1 MNKIECSAAKLF
13 RTAAALAL
21 LASPLFADGGGVQ
34 GTVTVGDCKG
44 QLTNNTATTQM
55 TGIRVW
61 NGKKP
66 SSSAFDPWAEVMGS
80 GQQSGLYYQ
89 ELWPS
94 PTQVGLKPGTSYDY
108 FGAWYCPSG
117 SDMNFTSQGY
127 AEALL
132 SIGKCNA
139 AGKREDADPISVS
152 DLAELMQNPAY
163 YDESYRYVG
172 GDGLG
177 KHGGTYSGGIFDTFF
192 GETQFQFAIPGRP
205 EEMGTADGLN
215 GKWMNNCGAAH
226 CASAAG
232 DHVAFDVNRGG
243 QGALFWMAL
252 VANQEYFGIDLQL
265 MIGIGMKESNLLTDN
280 NSYTA
285 AQDIGNLTPFAIDQ
299 GYGTMNDLVPTVP
312 TLFQYGINAGDGAT
326 PSGLPYWR
334 YTGGAGGDQGLSQAQ
349 WQDMVSNDGSMAVN
363 AVLSSGAFWHMS
375 NYILSS
381 CSDLGYKQMLEN
393 GSSGYGDPNAG
404 FCLASLIYNKGAGT
418 TQIYDEIDPNG
429 TKFNS
434 RIINQR
440 NACENINQ
448 DIAGNIGGYAGPV
461 VDNAKRLASASK
473 RAATDPS
480 VEILDRWITLDQL
493 KRFWFGQKSLTDAT
507 PGEPTDD
514 GHDQIGGLLSQI
526 KLSTEERQALW
537 NDVKAA
543 FDLQAQKWGGGK
555 ISLRYD
561 WITNLRVAKNKVPAS
576 IDVTPVYWIQNVIK
590 QHSSQPYDGSG
601 QRLDR
606 SYPFIESV
614 EPVEA
619 TDPEGFA
626 VEVHALE
633 PRHALAESDVY
644 SWDRGIQ
651 DVEWTTDTLW
661 RSWSKAKVSKIIGN
675 PYDVTYK
682 IDLNKSDIGLL
693 AETGGYVWVR
703 AQDSCGNA
711 VARKVK
717 IAAVKY
723 PKIEGAFIE
732 DTDGDGNGDRITV
745 TTAQDADVSSR
756 LQDAVSFRYSWPTSD
771 GYVDGAAFLSEV
783 QKGPGTFT
791 FEDRT
796 LVGGANSGLGGKVEI
811 GLPGTTIKGAIAD
824 RVGPVIKYAS
834 ILESDPAVLYVLM
847 SENVADLTDPTGSYL
862 VVNGANRAIT
872 NVVKQDQSWA
882 FTLAEPLDPAQV
894 KAGSVKV
901 KLVAGS
907 VSDISGNPTPDN
919 NQEVVV
925 LLDEG
930 PVPLAEDGNV
940 YLDRDGNGR
949 MDRIQLAF
957 ARPIT
962 DSKLATMTVTYTWR
976 EAGKQIRFYTDS
988 LPGEKLKIDPQ
999 NATILYYDV
1008 PDDSKLAQLTY
1019 FDPSQSGWGRLTVF
1033 QKSLT
1038 PAISDRNDVVAMADG
1053 MGPIALYA
1061 RYGETKRADIR
1072 PDTLRVE
1079 FSEPIDTSAAALF
1092 SDRLYWTK
1100 SGSGNPNRIAHQ
1112 SPAEKKR
1119 VIGGDKLLVYYQ
1131 PEHATRP
1138 GIGDSLRIVYEADE
1152 TGLIVD
1158 RSGNK
1163 ASSLNPWTVI
1173 DGKLRSQVAALEGLY
1188 HPDERDADL
1197 VLDTALFFDYT
1208 VDLDS
1213 VAKTRPGLGFT
1224 ISFSDSAGDADR
1236 SSQRFGYEVAYFTN
1250 LGASVR
1256 RVAKTFT
1263 CADMEKQAAGSGLLA
1278 AVCDVSSYPS
1288 SRKIKIWVPWDYRAD
1303 NGRQSGADAYIQQFR
1318 IWGDRMS
1325 GIDDVRTFG
1334 VVRSRG
1340 LKPSKGGK
1348 K

>member
-1 MNKIECSAAKLF
+1 MKKIEEIAAEALL
-13 RTAAALAL
+13 TAAL
-21 LASPLFADGGGVQ
+21 LGAPLFADGGGVQ
-34 GTVTVGDCKG
+34 GTVSKG
-44 QLTNNTATTQM
+44 GATGALTNYTASSQKV
-55 TGIRVW
+55 GLRLW
-61 NGKKP
+61 NDKALPASKP
-66 SSSAFDPWAEVMGS
+66 YPFNNQDYPDVS
-80 GQQSGLYYQ
+80 GQAPGGLYYQ
-89 ELWPS
+89 DLWPVTFSS
-94 PTQVGLKPGTSYDY
+94 PLAAGDKYSYDGPWGY
-108 FGAWYCPSG
+108 EFSASG
-117 SDMNFTSQGY
+117 R
-127 AEALL
+127 AETL
-132 SIGKCNA
+132 IKTGTCNA
-139 AGKREDADPISVS
+139 AGARTDADPISLS
-152 DLAELMQNPAY
+152 ELAALLQNPAY
-163 YDESYRYVG
+163 YDESYRYAG
-172 GDGLG
+172 GDRLG
-177 KHGGTYSGGIFDTFF
+177 SHGGAYSGGIFDTFF

-205 EEMGTADGLN
+205 EETGNGAVGVS
-215 GKWMNNCGAAH
+215 GKWMNNCGASY
-226 CASAAG
+226 CASAST

-252 VANQEYFGIDLQL
+252 VANQEYFGIDLQM

-280 NSYTA
+280 NNYTA
-285 AQDIGNLTPFAIDQ
+285 AQDIGNLTSFAIDQ
-299 GYGTMNDLVPTVP
+299 GYGTMHDLVPTLP
-312 TLFQYGINAGDGAT
+312 TLFQFGIDGGSYSR
-326 PSGLPYWR
+326 PDGLPYWR
-334 YTGGAGGDQGLSQAQ
+334 YTGDAAGGQGLSQAQ
-349 WQDMVSNDGSMAVN
+349 WQDMISNDGSMSIN
-363 AVLSSGAFWHMS
+363 AVLSSAAFWHMT
-375 NYILSS
+375 NNILSS
-381 CSDLGYKQMLEN
+381 CSNLGYKQLLEN
-393 GSSGYGDPNAG
+393 SSSGYSDPAAG
-404 FCLASLIYNKGAGT
+404 FCLASLLYNKGVGT
-418 TQIYDEIDPNG
+418 TAVYTEITPTEKG
-429 TKFNS
+429 GKLNS
-434 RIINQR
+434 LLNNQ
-440 NACENINQ
+440 NACETINS

-461 VDNAKRLASASK
+461 VDNARRLISASV
-473 RAATDPS
+473 RAETDPS

-493 KRFWFGQKSLTDAT
+493 KRFWFGQVSLTDPTPCTPAT
-507 PGEPTDD
+507 SPRS
-514 GHDQIGGLLSQI
+514 QYGGLLMHFNM
-526 KLSTEERQALW
+526 STEERQAIW
-537 NDVKAA
+537 DDVEAA
-543 FDLQAQKWGGGK
+543 FNLQAQKWGGGK

-561 WITNLRVAKNKVPAS
+561 WISNLRVAKSKIPTTVEVSLVDWMANF
-576 IDVTPVYWIQNVIK
+576 IK
-590 QHSSQPYDGSG
+590 QYSNDPVDGSG
-601 QRLDR
+601 QHVDNTF
-606 SYPFIESV
+606 PFILDAA
-614 EPVEA
+614 PAEA
-619 TDPEGFA
+619 SDPEGFGI
-626 VEVHALE
+626 EVHAAEL
-633 PRHALAESDVY
+633 HADRNANG
-644 SWDRGIQ
+644 WDRGIA
-651 DVEWTTDTLW
+651 DVEWTVDTLW
-661 RSWSKAKVSKIIGN
+661 RSWSTAKVSKTTGN
-675 PYDVTYK
+675 AFDAIYK
-682 IDLNKSDIGLL
+682 VDLGKSDLG
-693 AETGGYVWVR
+693 AVAVSGGWVWVR
-703 AQDSCGNA
+703 AVDSCGNA
-711 VARKVK
+711 VASKVK
-717 IAAVKY
+717 VVAVKY
-723 PKIEGAFIE
+723 PKIAEAFIE
-732 DTDGDGNGDRITV
+732 DTDGVGNGDRITV
-745 TTAQDADVSSR
+745 TTSQDDDVSSR

-771 GYVDGAAFLSEV
+771 GYVDGAAFLADV
-783 QKGPGTFT
+783 KNGPGTFA

-796 LVGGANSGLGGKVEI
+796 LTGGANSGLGGKVEI
-811 GLPGTTIKGAIAD
+811 GLPGTTIKGNIAD

-847 SENVADLTDPTGSYL
+847 SENVADLANPTGSYL
-862 VVNGANRAIT
+862 VINGSNRAIT
-872 NVVKQDQSWA
+872 NVAKQDQSWA

-901 KLVAGS
+901 RLVPGS
-907 VSDISGNPTPDN
+907 VSDIPGNPTPDN

-949 MDRIQLAF
+949 MDRIQIAF
-957 ARPIT
+957 TRPIT

-976 EAGKQIRFYTDS
+976 EAGKQIRCFTDS

-999 NATILYYDV
+999 NAMLLYYDV
-1008 PDDSKLAQLTY
+1008 PDDSKLALLTY

-1038 PAISDRNDVVAMADG
+1038 PAISDRNDVVEMADG

-1100 SGSGNPNRIAHQ
+1100 SGSGNPYRIAHQ

-1119 VIGGDKLLVYYQ
+1119 ILGGDKLLVYYQ

-1250 LGASVR
+1250 LGASVW

-1263 CADMEKQAAGSGLLA
+1263 CTDMEKQAAGSGLLA

-1303 NGRQSGADAYIQQFR
+1303 NGRQAGAGAYVQQFR